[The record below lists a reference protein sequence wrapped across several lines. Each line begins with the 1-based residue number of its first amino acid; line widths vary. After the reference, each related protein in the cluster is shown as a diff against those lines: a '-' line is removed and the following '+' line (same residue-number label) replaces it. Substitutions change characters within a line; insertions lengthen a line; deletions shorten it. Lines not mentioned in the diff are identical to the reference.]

1 MARRLLHGSVV
12 FFLEMRGRFI
22 AGGRIVF
29 VDEVSITVKAG
40 RGGDGSCSFR
50 REMFVPRGGPDGGD
64 GGDGGDVVFTASQ
77 RLTTLL
83 DLRYQRH
90 YEAEDGR
97 PGSGS
102 NCTGRRGKSVH
113 VLLPVGT
120 VVYDLHTGHMLA
132 DLVADGDSVTVARG
146 GKGGRGNSHFAT
158 STNRVPTHVEHG
170 TDGEAHEL
178 RLELKLLADV
188 GLIGFPN
195 AGKSTLIAAISAA
208 RPKIADYPFTTLV
221 PNLGVVRYA
230 EDRSFVVA
238 DIPGLIEG
246 AHEGKGL
253 GIQFLRHIERTSLL
267 LHLIDVSEAAIQD
280 PVDSFEVMRQELAA
294 YDAALGQ
301 RPFAVVPTKIDALG
315 DESRLTSLRGFCR
328 RHKIPCVPVSSAT
341 RAGLAELITFVG
353 QRIEQLRATAC
364 ETKS

>member
-1 MARRLLHGSVV
+1 M
-12 FFLEMRGRFI
+12 
-22 AGGRIVF
+22 F
-29 VDEVSITVKAG
+29 VDEVRITVKAG

-64 GGDGGDVVFTASQ
+64 GGNGGDVVFTASH

-90 YEAEDGR
+90 YEAEDGK
-97 PGSGS
+97 PGGGS
-102 NCTGRRGKSVH
+102 HCTGRRGKSVD
-113 VLLPVGT
+113 VMLPVGT
-120 VVYDLHTGHMLA
+120 VIYDDITGEVLA
-132 DLVADGDSVTVARG
+132 DLVTDGESATIAHG

-158 STNRVPTHVEHG
+158 STNRVPTHFEHG
-170 TDGEAHEL
+170 TEGEARDL

-188 GLIGFPN
+188 GLVGFPN

-221 PNLGVVRYA
+221 PNLGVVRYG

-267 LHLIDVSEAAIQD
+267 LQLIDVSEGAIED
-280 PVDSFEVMRQELAA
+280 PVTSFEIMRNELGA
-294 YDAALGQ
+294 YDPTLAK
-301 RPFAVVPTKIDALG
+301 RPFAVVATKIDAAG
-315 DESRLTSLRGFCR
+315 DRTRLQSLQAFCKR
-328 RHKIPCVPVSSAT
+328 RRIRCLPISAAT
-341 RAGLAELITFVG
+341 REGLTELVTFVG
-353 QRIEQLRATAC
+353 QQVEQLRTTAC

>member
-1 MARRLLHGSVV
+1 M
-12 FFLEMRGRFI
+12 
-22 AGGRIVF
+22 F
-29 VDEVSITVKAG
+29 VDEVRISVKAG

-64 GGDGGDVVFTASQ
+64 GGNGGDVIFTASH

-83 DLRYQRH
+83 DLRYQKH
-90 YEAEDGR
+90 YEAEDGK
-97 PGSGS
+97 PGGGS
-102 NCTGRRGKSVH
+102 NCSGRRGKPV
-113 VLLPVGT
+113 VVTLPVGT
-120 VVYDLHTGHMLA
+120 VVYDDETGEILA
-132 DLVADGDSVTVARG
+132 DLVTDGETSTIAHG

-158 STNRVPTHVEHG
+158 STNRVPTHFEVG
-170 TDGEAHEL
+170 TEGEERQL

-188 GLIGFPN
+188 GLVGFPN

-208 RPKIADYPFTTLV
+208 RPKIADYPFTTLI
-221 PNLGVVRYA
+221 PNLGVVRYG

-267 LHLIDVSEAAIQD
+267 LHLIDVSDWATED
-280 PVDSFEVMRQELAA
+280 PVASFEVMRNELAS
-294 YDAALGQ
+294 YDPALAK
-301 RPFAVVPTKIDALG
+301 RPFAIVATKLDAAG
-315 DESRLTSLRGFCR
+315 DGTRLKTLQSYCK
-328 RHKIPCVPVSSAT
+328 RHRYRCLPISAAT
-341 RAGLAELITFVG
+341 REGLPELIAFVG
-353 QRIEQLRATAC
+353 QQVEQLRTAAC

>member
-1 MARRLLHGSVV
+1 
-12 FFLEMRGRFI
+12 
-22 AGGRIVF
+22 VF
-29 VDEVSITVKAG
+29 VDEVSVTVKAG

-64 GGDGGDVVFTASQ
+64 GGDGGDVIFTASQ

-90 YEAEDGR
+90 YEAEDGK

-102 NCTGRRGKSVH
+102 NCTGRRGKSVEI
-113 VLLPVGT
+113 LMPVGT
-120 VVYDLHTGHMLA
+120 VVYDLPTGDILA
-132 DLVADGDSVTVARG
+132 DLVADGESVTVARG

-158 STNRVPTHVEHG
+158 STNRVPTQFEHG
-170 TDGEAHEL
+170 TSGEAFEL
-178 RLELKLLADV
+178 RIELKLLADV

-267 LHLIDVSEAAIQD
+267 LHLIDVSEAAVQD
-280 PVDSFEVMRQELAA
+280 PIDSFDIMRQELAA
-294 YDAALGQ
+294 YDPGVAK

-315 DESRLTSLRGFCR
+315 DGSRLSSLRSLCR
-328 RHKIPCVPVSSAT
+328 RRKIPCVPVSSAT
-341 RAGLAELITFVG
+341 RAGLTELITFVG

-364 ETKS
+364 GTKS

>member
-1 MARRLLHGSVV
+1 M
-12 FFLEMRGRFI
+12 
-22 AGGRIVF
+22 F
-29 VDEVSITVKAG
+29 VDEVRITVKAG

-64 GGDGGDVVFTASQ
+64 GGNGGDVVFTASH

-90 YEAEDGR
+90 YEAEDGK
-97 PGSGS
+97 PGGGS
-102 NCTGRRGKSVH
+102 HCTGRRGKSVD
-113 VLLPVGT
+113 VMLPVGT
-120 VVYDLHTGHMLA
+120 VIYDDITGEVLA
-132 DLVADGDSVTVARG
+132 DLVTDGESATIAHG

-158 STNRVPTHVEHG
+158 STNRVPTHFEHG
-170 TDGEAHEL
+170 TEGEARDL

-188 GLIGFPN
+188 GLVGFPN

-221 PNLGVVRYA
+221 PNLGVVRYG

-267 LHLIDVSEAAIQD
+267 LQLIDVSEGAIED
-280 PVDSFEVMRQELAA
+280 PVTSFEIMRNELGA
-294 YDAALGQ
+294 YDPTLAK
-301 RPFAVVPTKIDALG
+301 RPFAVVATKIDAAG
-315 DESRLTSLRGFCR
+315 DRTRLQSLQAFCKR
-328 RHKIPCVPVSSAT
+328 RRIRCLPISAAT
-341 RAGLAELITFVG
+341 RAGLTELITFIG
-353 QRIEQLRATAC
+353 QQVEQLRTTAC

>member
-1 MARRLLHGSVV
+1 M
-12 FFLEMRGRFI
+12 
-22 AGGRIVF
+22 F
-29 VDEVSITVKAG
+29 VDEVRITVKAG

-64 GGDGGDVVFTASQ
+64 GGNGGDVVFTASH

-90 YEAEDGR
+90 YEAEDGK
-97 PGSGS
+97 PGGGS
-102 NCTGRRGKSVH
+102 HCTGRRGKSVD
-113 VLLPVGT
+113 VMLPVGT
-120 VVYDLHTGHMLA
+120 VIYDDITGEVLT
-132 DLVADGDSVTVARG
+132 DLVTDGESATIAHG

-158 STNRVPTHVEHG
+158 STNRVPTHFEHG
-170 TDGEAHEL
+170 TEGEARDL

-188 GLIGFPN
+188 GLVGFPN
-195 AGKSTLIAAISAA
+195 VGKSTLIAAISAA

-221 PNLGVVRYA
+221 PNLGVVRYG

-267 LHLIDVSEAAIQD
+267 LQLIDVSEGAIED
-280 PVDSFEVMRQELAA
+280 PVTSFEIMRNELGA
-294 YDAALGQ
+294 YDPTLAN
-301 RPFAVVPTKIDALG
+301 RPFAVVATKIDAAG
-315 DESRLTSLRGFCR
+315 DRTRLQSLQAFCKR
-328 RHKIPCVPVSSAT
+328 RRIRCLPISAAT
-341 RAGLAELITFVG
+341 RAGLTELITFIG
-353 QRIEQLRATAC
+353 QQVEQLRTTAC

>member
-1 MARRLLHGSVV
+1 M
-12 FFLEMRGRFI
+12 
-22 AGGRIVF
+22 F
-29 VDEVSITVKAG
+29 VDEVRITVKAG

-64 GGDGGDVVFTASQ
+64 GGNGGDVVFTASH

-90 YEAEDGR
+90 YEAEDGK
-97 PGSGS
+97 PGGGS
-102 NCTGRRGKSVH
+102 HCTGRRGKSVD
-113 VLLPVGT
+113 VMLPVGT
-120 VVYDLHTGHMLA
+120 VIYDDITGEVLA
-132 DLVADGDSVTVARG
+132 DLVTDGESATIAHG

-158 STNRVPTHVEHG
+158 STNRVPTHFEHG
-170 TDGEAHEL
+170 TEGEARDL

-188 GLIGFPN
+188 GLVGFPN

-221 PNLGVVRYA
+221 PNLGVVRYG

-267 LHLIDVSEAAIQD
+267 LQLIDVSEGAIED
-280 PVDSFEVMRQELAA
+280 PVTSFEIMRNELGA
-294 YDAALGQ
+294 YDPTLAK
-301 RPFAVVPTKIDALG
+301 RPFAVVATKIDAAG
-315 DESRLTSLRGFCR
+315 DRTRLQSLQAFCKR
-328 RHKIPCVPVSSAT
+328 RRIRCLPISAAT
-341 RAGLAELITFVG
+341 RAGLTELVTFVG
-353 QRIEQLRATAC
+353 QQVEQLRTAAC